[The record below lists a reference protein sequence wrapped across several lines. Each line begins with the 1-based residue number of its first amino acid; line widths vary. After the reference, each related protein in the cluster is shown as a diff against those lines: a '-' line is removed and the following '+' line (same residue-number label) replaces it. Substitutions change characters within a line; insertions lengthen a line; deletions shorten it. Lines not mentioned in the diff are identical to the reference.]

1 MKNFVWPLTLGVAL
15 ALCQTA
21 FAQETPKTD
30 VFLGYSYVRANPAT
44 SGAPAFNLQGG
55 AGQIAYNFNDY
66 LGVVGDLGG
75 YHVGKLNGV
84 NVNSSLFTYLF
95 GPRLSYHRSNL
106 LTPYAQV
113 LFGGARAGSGA
124 LGAGS
129 ENAFAMTVGGGVDV
143 HPSKHIGVRL
153 GQVEYLMS
161 RFREISN
168 NRLTQNN
175 LRVST
180 GILFRF

>member
-1 MKNFVWPLTLGVAL
+1 MRKFVCLLALGLAL
-15 ALCQTA
+15 ALCQNA
-21 FAQETPKTD
+21 SAQETPKTD
-30 VFLGYSYVRANPAT
+30 VFLGYSYIRANPAT

-55 AGQIAYNFNDY
+55 AGQLAYNLNDY

-75 YHVGKLNGV
+75 YHVGKVNGI
-84 NVNSSLFTYLF
+84 NVNASLLTYLF
-95 GPRLSYHRSNL
+95 GPRLSFRRSNF

-113 LFGGARAGSGA
+113 LFGGARAGSGT

-129 ENAFAMTVGGGVDV
+129 ENAFATAVGGGLDV

-161 RFREISN
+161 RFRETSN

-175 LRVST
+175 LRFST